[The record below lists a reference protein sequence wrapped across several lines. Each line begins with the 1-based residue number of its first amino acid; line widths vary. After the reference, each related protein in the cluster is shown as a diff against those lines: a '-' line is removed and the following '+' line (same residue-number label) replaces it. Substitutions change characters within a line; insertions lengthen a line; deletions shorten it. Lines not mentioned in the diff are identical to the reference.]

1 MNIAF
6 FGSSLVSAYWNGA
19 ATYYRGLIRALH
31 DRGHRV
37 TFYEPDAY
45 DRQENR
51 DIPDPDW
58 AGVVVYD
65 NHQAAMARAV
75 EQARGA
81 DVIVKASGVGVFDRE
96 LEAAV
101 LDLKKSNNVVIFWDV
116 DAPATLDRVQSD
128 PADAFKPLIPRYDA
142 VLTYGGGDPVVQ
154 AYEALG
160 CRQCVPI
167 YNALDPSTHH
177 PVEPD
182 QRFEADLGFLGNRLP
197 DREAR
202 VEEFFL
208 RAAAQLPERLFML
221 GGSGWQ
227 DKAMPGNVKYVGHVY
242 TADHN
247 AFNCTPLAVLN
258 VNRESMARYG
268 FSPATRVFEAAGA
281 GACIIT
287 DHFVGVE
294 LFLEPGKEILT
305 AQTGD
310 EVGEHVRQLTAER
323 ARSIGR
329 AAMRQVLAHHT
340 YAHRAA
346 EVEALLEGKLHHPSR
361 AQAECAAKL
370 TPSLTIERSPIA
382 EPATAET
389 QTI

>member
-19 ATYYRGLIRALH
+19 ATYYRGLIRALN

-45 DRQENR
+45 DRQKNR
-51 DIPDPDW
+51 DIPDPEW
-58 AGVVVYD
+58 ARVVVYD
-65 NHQAAMARAV
+65 NDKDAMARAV
-75 EQARGA
+75 QQARGA

-101 LDLKKSNNVVIFWDV
+101 LDLKKPSNVVIFWDV
-116 DAPATLDRVQSD
+116 DAPATLDRVHND
-128 PADAFKPLIPRYDA
+128 PGDPFTPLIPRYDA
-142 VLTYGGGDPVVQ
+142 VLTYGGGNPVVR
-154 AYEALG
+154 AYEMLG
-160 CRQCVPI
+160 CKQCVPI

-177 PVEPD
+177 PVEPN

-208 RAAAQLPERLFML
+208 KAAAQLPERLFML

-227 DKAMPGNVKYVGHVY
+227 DKAMPRNVKYVGHVY

-281 GACIIT
+281 GACIVT

-310 EVGEHVRQLTAER
+310 EVAEHVRSLTPER
-323 ARSIGR
+323 ARAIGR

-346 EVEALLEGKLHHPSR
+346 DVEALLQGKLHPPSR
-361 AQAECAAKL
+361 SETETAAKL

-382 EPATAET
+382 EPVTAEI